1 MTFGSVRLDSPTPS
15 GEFNMTNSTVVK
27 RAYTEQETAA
37 YIGMSRSFLR
47 QSRMEGH
54 RKNRTIAPPFIKIG
68 RAVRYLKEDL
78 DQWLESH
85 TKLDHLSQGGFDHA

>member
-1 MTFGSVRLDSPTPS
+1 MK
-15 GEFNMTNSTVVK
+15 TNTIDK
-27 RAYTEQETAA
+27 RAYTEQETSQ

-54 RKNRTIAPPFIKIG
+54 RENRTIAPPFIKVG

-78 DQWLESH
+78 DKWLESH
-85 TKLDHLSQGGFDHA
+85 TKLSHLPQGGYYDA

>member
-1 MTFGSVRLDSPTPS
+1 MSQARL
-15 GEFNMTNSTVVK
+15 EK

-47 QSRMEGH
+47 QARMEGQ
-54 RKNRTIAPPFIKIG
+54 RKNRTLAPPFIKIG

-78 DQWLESH
+78 DRWLDSQ
-85 TKLDHLSQGGFDHA
+85 TKLDHLSQGGDFHA